1 MLKEK
6 IKDILLAVVIG
17 AGVTCLALKYFDV
30 LTYS

>member
-17 AGVTCLALKYFDV
+17 GVVTCLALKYFDV